1 MSVPSYSPFILLVFI
16 LSILREQSLATTSST
31 SPRTANDKIYSFFL
45 IAKHQVM
52 QVSEK
57 IGTLRVISYF
67 YRTSSASLYKNVYKQ
82 KTLVG
87 KGKNQKEKIVSITTS
102 EREYN
107 IFKVQRN
114 YKYEYFRL
122 QKIL

>member
-16 LSILREQSLATTSST
+16 LSILREQDLATTSST
-31 SPRTANDKIYSFFL
+31 SRRTANDKIYSFFL

-82 KTLVG
+82 KTYVVR
-87 KGKNQKEKIVSITTS
+87 KRKKSEKKIVSITTS

-114 YKYEYFRL
+114 YKYFRL